1 MHLVKEILLVYGRII
16 TILPLLLIA
25 TFFMGKRSIG
35 ELPVFDFL
43 IILTLGAVVGADIAD
58 PKIEHI
64 HTGMAVIGLAVL
76 QRLSSSLI
84 IRNRKIGKKLTFEPT
99 IVIKDGIFQ
108 VKNLKKLRYSIDN
121 VLQMLR
127 EKDVFD
133 LSIVQLAIIE
143 ANGKISVY
151 KQEGKTPV
159 TIDDMRIMRESEGL
173 TFPIIMDGIVDEEVL
188 EGFNK
193 NKNWLIKELSKMGI
207 QNLEDVFFAS
217 INNQHKLHV
226 SPKQYSQLET
236 PLKH

>member
-1 MHLVKEILLVYGRII
+1 MELVKEILLVYGRIF

-143 ANGKISVY
+143 ANGRISVY
-151 KQEGKTPV
+151 KQEGKSPV
-159 TIDDMRIMRESEGL
+159 TIEDMGIERELEGL
-173 TFPIIMDGIVDEEVL
+173 TYPIILDGEIDDEVL
-188 EGFNK
+188 EVFNK
-193 NKNWLIKELSKMGI
+193 NKNWLITELNKMGI
-207 QNLEDVFFAS
+207 HNLEEVFFAS
-217 INNQHKLHV
+217 INSQHKLHV
-226 SPKQYSQLET
+226 SPKQYSQLKT
-236 PLKH
+236 PIKH